1 MDRQDTQDNT
11 KDESIAFLE
20 RQSETLRKQL
30 EEFSMVVYR
39 LDQRIDTLE
48 RRLVDLNER
57 VPGEDP
63 GLVPPPHS
71 AGPDVPKDPI

>member
-1 MDRQDTQDNT
+1 MDPSDHTSDPR
-11 KDESIAFLE
+11 DEALAFLE
-20 RQSETLRKQL
+20 RESATLKRQL
-30 EEFSMVVYR
+30 EEFSMAVFK

-48 RRLVDLNER
+48 RRLLDLNER
-57 VPGEDP
+57 LPSDDP